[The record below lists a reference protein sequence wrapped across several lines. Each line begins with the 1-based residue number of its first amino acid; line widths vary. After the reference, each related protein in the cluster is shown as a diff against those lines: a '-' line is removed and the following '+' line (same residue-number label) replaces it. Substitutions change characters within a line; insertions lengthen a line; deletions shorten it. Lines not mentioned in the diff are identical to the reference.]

1 MYVPKLNNA
10 FHAIQSMIAE
20 TVTAPKVDMAKRDA
34 LMTAAEALDQELS
47 RKLVV
52 AGIPELMDQYRAGLI
67 TLHELGQHFLLV
79 YIYEGKK

>member
-20 TVTAPKVDMAKRDA
+20 TVSAQKVDMAKRDA

-52 AGIPELMDQYRAGLI
+52 AGVPDALEQYRAGMI
-67 TLHELGQHFLLV
+67 TLNELGHHFILA
-79 YIYEGKK
+79 YTYECKK